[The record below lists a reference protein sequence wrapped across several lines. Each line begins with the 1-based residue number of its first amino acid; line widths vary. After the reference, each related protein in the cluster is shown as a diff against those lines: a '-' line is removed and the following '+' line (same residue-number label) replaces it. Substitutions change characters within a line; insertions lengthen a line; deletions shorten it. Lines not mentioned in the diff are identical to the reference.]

1 MSARFLSLTVKY
13 KLRRFK
19 MNRTIPI
26 VIAIALV
33 VLTGCATPAPTPT
46 PGPELASSAEDIVG
60 IWHRIAPGEPFY
72 ILFLEDGTMHG
83 STNPELVEDRPM
95 EKLGFWFEGTQLY
108 IKTISG
114 PCPPDITGIY
124 KVHLVATGNLRFELI
139 QDECRGRASVLY
151 GRGDYEGLVEWEPVP

>member
-60 IWHRIAPGEPFY
+60 I
-72 ILFLEDGTMHG
+72 
-83 STNPELVEDRPM
+83 
-95 EKLGFWFEGTQLY
+95 
-108 IKTISG
+108 
-114 PCPPDITGIY
+114 
-124 KVHLVATGNLRFELI
+124 
-139 QDECRGRASVLY
+139 
-151 GRGDYEGLVEWEPVP
+151 